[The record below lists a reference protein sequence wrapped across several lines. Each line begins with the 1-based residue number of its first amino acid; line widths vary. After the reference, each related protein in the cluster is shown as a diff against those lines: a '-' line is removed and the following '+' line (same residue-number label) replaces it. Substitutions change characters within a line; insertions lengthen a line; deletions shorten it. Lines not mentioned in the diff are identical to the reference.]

1 MDSNRLRNLK
11 VGVAAIVS
19 CLLLGFSYWYVGSL
33 RLASGSYLLKA
44 IFPSAQGLDTG
55 TPVMIAGVRIGDVA
69 GVSLTRSNKAQV
81 ELRINGE
88 VVIPKGSRVRL
99 ASRSVLG
106 DPFVEIVPGPP
117 GQQRMAD
124 GQTLPGQPQV
134 TLDDLL
140 PKVASVLERLDKVG
154 ASADRLLS
162 DQALQQNLT
171 SAAVNLRLASVAGLG
186 LITDMRGV
194 ASENRDE
201 LNRTTSSLAGAMENL
216 QVATQHIE
224 EFLSG
229 TGSGDLRVIVANLK
243 QASADIGNA
252 ADNAKKITDMPGMP
266 GMKQDLEQSI
276 RNLRETTE
284 GAKAI
289 VERVSKVVGVGPQ
302 ASGAE
307 ERPQPPPVPSGKGP
321 KVDFLF
327 DSDRGKFRTDIN
339 YTHQLRSG
347 DFLRVGGYDLGED
360 TKLNL
365 QAGRILKPGHAFR
378 GGLYQ
383 SRLGIGYDWQ
393 ASDKWMLQGD
403 LYRPN
408 APRVDVKG
416 LIDLT
421 PGYGGWLGFEDIGGS
436 NRAVAGVQ
444 FKF

>member
-1 MDSNRLRNLK
+1 MESNRLRNLK
-11 VGVAAIVS
+11 VGIAAIIS

-33 RLASGSYLLKA
+33 RLASGTYLLKA
-44 IFPSAQGLDTG
+44 IFPSAQGLEKG
-55 TPVMIAGVRIGDVA
+55 TPVMLAGVRIGDVSD
-69 GVSLTRSNKAQV
+69 VRLNSSNKAEI
-81 ELRINGE
+81 ELRIDGD

-106 DPFVEIVPGPP
+106 DPYVEVVPGPVSA
-117 GQQRMAD
+117 GALT
-124 GQTLPGQPQV
+124 GGETLPGQPQV
-134 TLDDLL
+134 SLDDLL
-140 PKVASVLERLDKVG
+140 PMVASVLERLDKVG
-154 ASADRLLS
+154 ASADKLLS
-162 DQALQQNLT
+162 DKSLQQNLEA
-171 SAAVNLRLASVAGLG
+171 AAVNLRLASAAGLG
-186 LITDMRGV
+186 LITDIRGV
-194 ASENRDE
+194 AAENRDGV
-201 LNRTTSSLAGAMENL
+201 NRTTSSLAGAMENL
-216 QVATQHIE
+216 QAASKHIE

-243 QASADIGNA
+243 QASADIGKA
-252 ADNAKKITDMPGMP
+252 ADNARQITDVPGMP

-284 GAKAI
+284 GAKAV
-289 VERVSKVVGVGPQ
+289 VERVSKIVGVGSQ
-302 ASGAE
+302 ASGAAD
-307 ERPQPPPVPSGKGP
+307 RPKPPPVPSGKGP
-321 KVDFLF
+321 KVDVLF
-327 DSDRGKFRTDIN
+327 DSDRGKFRTDVN
-339 YTHQLRSG
+339 FTHQMRSG
-347 DFLRVGGYDLGED
+347 DFLRIGGYDLGEN

-365 QAGRILKPGHAFR
+365 QAGRVLKPGHAFR